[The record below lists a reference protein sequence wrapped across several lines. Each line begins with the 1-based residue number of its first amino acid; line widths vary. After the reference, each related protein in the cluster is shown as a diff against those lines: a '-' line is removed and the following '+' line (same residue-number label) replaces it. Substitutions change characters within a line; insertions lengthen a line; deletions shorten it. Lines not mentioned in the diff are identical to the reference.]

1 MKNALKILPALLLV
15 LSLFSCREEDVLDPL
30 ELAGG
35 VGFEGTLPDGS
46 TFGTTDIRSGNGSG
60 TIGVNGKYQG
70 SHFLGIRTF
79 DQKWS
84 LSLESPSRP
93 LPDDAPMGE
102 KVPAQV
108 FIDLFNTHYP
118 YEELL
123 EVFLTEKSKADA
135 DPNYTSFSQFRIQL
149 ANQEKYFAYLTEN
162 FFPSRGGKIRVLAVE
177 EGIVKNLAGEDV
189 RKIEVV
195 VEFDLPMK
203 ASDPSIEVQE
213 GNLKGTGH
221 FRYREDF
228 YQGEFEKFD

>member
-1 MKNALKILPALLLV
+1 MKNALKILPALLLII
-15 LSLFSCREEDVLDPL
+15 SIFSCGEEDVLDPL

-46 TFGTTDIRSGNGSG
+46 TFGTTGIRSGNGIG

-79 DQKWS
+79 DHKWS
-84 LSLESPSRP
+84 LNLESPSRP
-93 LPDDAPMGE
+93 LPDDTPTGE
-102 KVPAQV
+102 NVPAQV
-108 FIDLFNTHYP
+108 FNDLFNTYYP

-123 EVFLTEKSKADA
+123 EVFLTEKSKADS
-135 DPNYTSFSQFRIQL
+135 DPNYTSFSKFRIQL
-149 ANQEKYFAYLTEN
+149 ANQEKYFSYLPEN
-162 FFPSRGGKIRVLAVE
+162 FSPSRGGVIRVLAIQ
-177 EGIVKNLAGEDV
+177 EGIVKSLSGEDV

-203 ASDPSIEVQE
+203 ASDPTIAAQE
-213 GNLKGTGH
+213 GKLKGTGQ

-228 YQGEFEKFD
+228 YQGEFEQ